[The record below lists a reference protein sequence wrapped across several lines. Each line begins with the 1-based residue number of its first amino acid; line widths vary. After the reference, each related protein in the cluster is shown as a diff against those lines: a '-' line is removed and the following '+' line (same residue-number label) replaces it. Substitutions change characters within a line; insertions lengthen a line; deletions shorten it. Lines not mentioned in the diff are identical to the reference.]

1 MWLMWFIGWAII
13 ALRVLQTNREMEPVG
28 ARLLPED
35 PETMLR
41 AKDLGPIYQ
50 RVNEG
55 GYSEDAFLTR
65 LINRTIL
72 QFQSSRSVS
81 QANSILNST
90 LELCHHEV
98 ELRYNGLR
106 FLVWFIPTLGFIGT
120 VLGIAV
126 ALNTAAI
133 TDMNDNEAM
142 AEMMPTMTRDLGV
155 AFYTTLVALV
165 QSACLVFALHVTQA
179 REGAGAE
186 PGRPVLPR
194 QPDQPTLGQVG
205 ALVPEVRA
213 TRLRPIRSGRPD
225 AGARLGAEA
234 PTSARAGI
242 ERARTPLRARSL
254 PVTPRI
260 RTGARNAVRRV
271 NGGEKPDQ
279 RAEQNTATAAV
290 GVRWSEGVGMRPG
303 AVSAGN
309 EGRA

>member
-1 MWLMWFIGWAII
+1 MTSPADSKFKDQALVLATGLLAGLLFIALGMMLFGDDSKIREIVFGNDLRWLNSEGEVELRIPEPFTVQNVMWLMWFIGWAVI
-13 ALRVLQTNREMEPVG
+13 ALRVLQTNRDMEPVN

-55 GYSEDAFLTR
+55 GYSEDAFLPR

-81 QANSILNST
+81 QASSILNST

-126 ALNTAAI
+126 ALNTAA
-133 TDMNDNEAM
+133 TVKFNDNEAM
-142 AEMMPTMTRDLGV
+142 QAMMPTMTSDLGV

-165 QSACLVFALHVTQA
+165 QSAFLVFALHLTQA
-179 REGAGAE
+179 REE
-186 PGRPVLPR
+186 R
-194 QPDQPTLGQVG
+194 TLN
-205 ALVPEVRA
+205 
-213 TRLRPIRSGRPD
+213 
-225 AGARLGAEA
+225 
-234 PTSARAGI
+234 RAGQYCLDNLI
-242 ERARTPLRARSL
+242 NRLWD
-254 PVTPRI
+254 
-260 RTGARNAVRRV
+260 
-271 NGGEKPDQ
+271 K
-279 RAEQNTATAAV
+279 
-290 GVRWSEGVGMRPG
+290 
-303 AVSAGN
+303 
-309 EGRA
+309 

>member
-1 MWLMWFIGWAII
+1 MASAIDSDFKDQTLVLATGLLAGLLFIALGMMLFGDDSKVREIVLGTELEWLNKDKLVELGIPYPFTIQNVMWLMWFIGWAII

-179 REGAGAE
+179 REE
-186 PGRPVLPR
+186 R
-194 QPDQPTLGQVG
+194 
-205 ALVPEVRA
+205 ALN
-213 TRLRPIRSGRPD
+213 
-225 AGARLGAEA
+225 
-234 PTSARAGI
+234 RAGQYCLDNLI
-242 ERARTPLRARSL
+242 NRLWD
-254 PVTPRI
+254 
-260 RTGARNAVRRV
+260 
-271 NGGEKPDQ
+271 K
-279 RAEQNTATAAV
+279 
-290 GVRWSEGVGMRPG
+290 
-303 AVSAGN
+303 
-309 EGRA
+309 

>member
-1 MWLMWFIGWAII
+1 M
-13 ALRVLQTNREMEPVG
+13 
-28 ARLLPED
+28 
-35 PETMLR
+35 
-41 AKDLGPIYQ
+41 
-50 RVNEG
+50 NEG

-179 REGAGAE
+179 REE
-186 PGRPVLPR
+186 R
-194 QPDQPTLGQVG
+194 
-205 ALVPEVRA
+205 ALN
-213 TRLRPIRSGRPD
+213 
-225 AGARLGAEA
+225 
-234 PTSARAGI
+234 RAGQYCLDNLI
-242 ERARTPLRARSL
+242 NRLWD
-254 PVTPRI
+254 
-260 RTGARNAVRRV
+260 
-271 NGGEKPDQ
+271 K
-279 RAEQNTATAAV
+279 
-290 GVRWSEGVGMRPG
+290 
-303 AVSAGN
+303 
-309 EGRA
+309 